1 MLKAKVHIH
10 KLLVTQIAETITF
23 RIPLPNNLERITGI
37 LVTENTILPTLSGL
51 VPRFKS
57 DHVYDTFPVG
67 EMGLRDRGYSDW
79 FFNTTVMRSDKTI
92 VFGDFAEL
100 DFYNR
105 QFPVTWGDFHRH
117 EWFKA
122 GTKHEEWMIDLVPS
136 SGYLS
141 GYYRDRFNEFTGV
154 VSRYEITIYL
164 FYDRETKQETC
175 EQN

>member
-1 MLKAKVHIH
+1 MLKDKVHIY
-10 KLLVTQIAETITF
+10 KLVVTQIAETVSF
-23 RIPLPNNLERITGI
+23 RIPLPQDMERITGI

-67 EMGLRDRGYSDW
+67 ELGLKDRGYSDW
-79 FFNTTVMRSDKTI
+79 FYNTTVMRSDKTI

-105 QFPVTWGDFHRH
+105 QFPITWGDFHRH

-122 GTKHEEWMIDLVPS
+122 GTKHEEVPIELVPS
-136 SGYLS
+136 STQLIGYF
-141 GYYRDRFNEFTGV
+141 RDRFNEFTAV
-154 VSRYEITIYL
+154 ASRYEVSIYL
-164 FYDRETKQETC
+164 FYHSDFRQKVC
-175 EQN
+175 ALN